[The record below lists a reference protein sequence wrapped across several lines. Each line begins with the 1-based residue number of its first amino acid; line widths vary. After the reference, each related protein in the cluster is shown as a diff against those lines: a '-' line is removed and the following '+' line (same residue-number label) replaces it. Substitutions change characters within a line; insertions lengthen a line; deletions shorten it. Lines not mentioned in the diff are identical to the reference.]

1 MTLDLTAT
9 GIRFENVDG
18 IEPFSTD
25 IEMLHVL
32 DERSGS
38 LSFPFE
44 AGAYSTHTQKNV
56 AHTLATDVDPA
67 ATHVIGAAR
76 IEWSGLSQTASVA
89 ASKWWMWNGTFVVF
103 FELGQVNTA
112 GSSFAGLLFGN
123 TREELASWTDLT
135 PRVSGGNLYVDE
147 RTYIRGN
154 ISAPIYGPF
163 QRQGFTLHWKLK
175 TCIFS

>member
-1 MTLDLTAT
+1 MTLDLSAT
-9 GIRFENVDG
+9 GIRFENIDG

-38 LSFPFE
+38 LDFPF
-44 AGAYSTHTQKNV
+44 ASSGYNV
-56 AHTLATDVDPA
+56 HLQHNQSHLLAADVDPS

-76 IEWSGLSQTASVA
+76 IEWDSTSQTAAVGA
-89 ASKWWMWNGTFVVF
+89 GDWWMWNGTFVVF
-103 FELGQVNTA
+103 FELGEVAT
-112 GSSFAGLLFGN
+112 GSNAGLLFSN
-123 TREELASWTDLT
+123 DRRTLASWTDLT
-135 PRVSGGNLYVDE
+135 PRVSSGSLYVDE

-154 ISAPIYGPF
+154 ISAPLYGPF
-163 QRQGFTLHWKLK
+163 QRQAFTLHWKLK

>member
-9 GIRFENVDG
+9 GIRFEDIDG
-18 IEPFSTD
+18 FEPFSTD
-25 IEMLHVL
+25 VQMLHVL
-32 DERSGS
+32 DERSGT

-44 AGAYSTHTQKNV
+44 AGAFSTHTQNNTT
-56 AHTLATDVDPA
+56 HTLATDVDPA

-76 IEWSGLSQTASVA
+76 IEWDSTSQTASVREGD
-89 ASKWWMWNGTFVVF
+89 WWMWNGTFVVF
-103 FELGQVNTA
+103 FELGEVVSPGGGN
-112 GSSFAGLLFGN
+112 AGLLFGN
-123 TREELASWTDLT
+123 DRIQLASWTDLT
-135 PRVSGGNLYVDE
+135 PRVASGNLYIDE

-163 QRQGFTLHWKLK
+163 QRQAFDLHWKLK

>member
-1 MTLDLTAT
+1 MTLDITAS
-9 GIRFENVDG
+9 GIRFENIDG

-25 IEMLHVL
+25 IQMLHVL

-44 AGAYSTHTQKNV
+44 GGAYSTHTQKNI

-76 IEWSGLSQTASVA
+76 IEWSGTGQTASVA
-89 ASKWWMWNGTFVVF
+89 ASKWWMWNGTFVVY
-103 FELGQVNTA
+103 FEFGEVV
-112 GSSFAGLLFGN
+112 SFGGANAGLLFGN
-123 TREELASWTDLT
+123 SRKDLAAWTDLT
-135 PRVSGGNLYVDE
+135 PRVSGGSLYVDE

-163 QRQGFTLHWKLK
+163 QRAAFTLHWKLK
-175 TCIFS
+175 ACIFS